1 MLIYFTDITTGNSV
15 ALNPEHVVAVFEAT
29 EGEHKDKTVI
39 SIVTGGTLIT
49 DESQLDVVGKING
62 ELN

>member
-1 MLIYFTDITTGNSV
+1 MLIYFADITTGNSV
-15 ALNPEHVVAVFEAT
+15 ALNPEHIVAVFEVT
-29 EGEHKDKTVI
+29 EGDHKGKTVI

-49 DESQLDVVGKING
+49 DESQFNVVGKING

>member
-1 MLIYFTDITTGNSV
+1 MLVYFTDAVNGKSV
-15 ALNPEHVVAVFEAT
+15 AINPEHVVAVFEAT

-39 SIVTGGTLIT
+39 SIGAGGTLVT
-49 DESQLDVVGKING
+49 EESQLDVVGKLNG